1 MRCAVHTPGLAP
13 RTHPSTHHVL
23 YICIPAYNEAPTVGL
38 LLWRLRS
45 VMQEFAREYEILVY
59 DDGSTDGTA
68 ETLQSY
74 CEVLPL
80 SVLGGREHRGYGF
93 ALSALARAVSMRTR
107 YPRRDGM
114 LTMQADFTDRPE
126 NIPDLVKRFEG
137 GADLVV
143 AEREVS
149 DAWPG
154 PARMLRRVAP
164 LVTRPFIDLPNV
176 SDPFGTLRV
185 YRISIIRDMLKQA
198 GDGPLVHYDG
208 WSANIELLVRA
219 SRHARR
225 LEAVTFSP
233 RYELRPRSTRVRPW
247 KAAVALYKSARAL
260 RAGPMT
266 S

>member
-1 MRCAVHTPGLAP
+1 MYYCLTVE
-13 RTHPSTHHVL
+13 PSPSSRPVFVL

-59 DDGSTDGTA
+59 NDGSTDGTA

-74 CEVLPL
+74 EEVLPL
-80 SVLGGREHRGYGF
+80 SVLGGEEHRGYGY

-126 NIPDLVKRFEG
+126 NVPDLVKRFEG
-137 GADLVV
+137 GADLVI

-164 LVTRPFIDLPNV
+164 LVTRPFIDLPDV
-176 SDPFGTLRV
+176 KDPFSTLRV
-185 YRISIIRDMLKQA
+185 YRISIIRDMLKDA
-198 GDGPLVHYDG
+198 GDDPLVRFDG
-208 WSANIELLVRA
+208 WSANVELLVRA
-219 SRHARR
+219 ARHARR
-225 LEAVTFSP
+225 IESVSFSP
-233 RYELRPRSTRVRPW
+233 RYELRPRQTRVRPW
-247 KAAVALYKSARAL
+247 KSALALYRSARAL
-260 RAGPMT
+260 RTPRVT
-266 S
+266 SS